1 MPEKMR
7 SVLVTGGSR
16 GLGLAIAQKLAAAGY
31 GVIAIARSKS
41 KELSAAM
48 AERERPGP
56 GAIHFRPFDLGGIDG
71 IPDLVRG
78 LRKEFGPLFGLINN
92 AALGHDGVL
101 ATMHN
106 SRIEELVRLN
116 TLSPIVLSKYV
127 VRAMMA
133 AGAGRIV
140 NVASIVGFTG
150 YSGLSAYAAT
160 KASMLGFTRSLAR
173 EVGRLGITVNAV
185 APGFLATEMTNR
197 LGGDELLKVTRRS
210 ALNRLAEVDDVANA
224 VEYLLS
230 DKARNISGTVI
241 TIDAGATA

>member
-1 MPEKMR
+1 MAEAMR

-16 GLGLAIAQKLAAAGY
+16 GLGLAIAQKLAGTGY
-31 GVIAIARSKS
+31 SVIAVARKNS
-41 KELSAAM
+41 KELTAAM
-48 AERERPGP
+48 AERERAGP
-56 GAIHFRPFDLGGIDG
+56 GAIHFRAFDLGEIDA
-71 IPDLVRG
+71 IPGLVRG
-78 LRKEFGPLFGLINN
+78 LRKEFGSLFGLINN

-106 SRIEELVRLN
+106 SQIEELVRLN

-133 AGAGRIV
+133 DGAGRIV

-185 APGFLATEMTNR
+185 APGFLATEMTHG
-197 LGGDELLKVTRRS
+197 LGGDGLVKVTRRS
-210 ALNRLAEVDDVANA
+210 ALHRLAEVDDVADA

-230 DKARNISGTVI
+230 AKARNISGTVI
-241 TIDAGATA
+241 TVDAGATA

>member
-1 MPEKMR
+1 MAEGTR

-16 GLGLAIAQKLAAAGY
+16 GLGLAIAQGLTGAGY
-31 GVIAIARSKS
+31 GVIAVARKKS
-41 KELSAAM
+41 KEVTAAIAESARA
-48 AERERPGP
+48 RQ
-56 GAIHFRPFDLGGIDG
+56 GALHFVPFDLGKIDE
-71 IPDLVRG
+71 IPDFVRG
-78 LRKEFGPLFGLINN
+78 LRKEFGPLFGLVNN

-106 SRIEELVRLN
+106 SRIEELVRVN

-127 VRAMMA
+127 VRAMMSE
-133 AGAGRIV
+133 GAGRIV

-185 APGFLATEMTNR
+185 APGFLATEMTHGLAGEQR
-197 LGGDELLKVTRRS
+197 QQVTRRS
-210 ALNRLAEVDDVANA
+210 ALRRLAEVDDVANA

-230 DKARNISGTVI
+230 DKARNISGTVL